1 MLMRGYGGGK
11 ETHLAI
17 QRIGLA
23 RVLVPE
29 RQVVHLTA
37 PPIHLGI
44 GEVTLHRAAN
54 SKTRAST
61 LPIMRRRTSWGS
73 RDGHGPCV

>member
-37 PPIHLGI
+37 PPTHLGI
-44 GEVTLHRAAN
+44 GEVTLYRAA
-54 SKTRAST
+54 SSQTRAST
-61 LPIMRRRTSWGS
+61 LPTMRR
-73 RDGHGPCV
+73 